1 MVGNSSDSDEGSCCV
16 KPAISHKHEILFCW
30 GFYNLF
36 GNQFVVAMG
45 YPAERVCLEAA
56 WMFLGSDRHDSKT
69 TAYVITSMFIN
80 A

>member
-1 MVGNSSDSDEGSCCV
+1 MVGNSNTSDEGSCCV
-16 KPAISHKHEILFCW
+16 KPEISHKHEILFFW

-45 YPAERVCLEAA
+45 YPADRVRLEAA
-56 WMFLGSDRHDSKT
+56 WMFLGSDRHDRKT
-69 TAYVITSMFIN
+69 TAYAITSAFVN